1 MDSALGGGRRIL
13 VVDSDPQVR
22 SLLRECLRV
31 WGYEVLEADNGHGGP
46 IAGPMQMID
55 GCVSYPIH
63 GVLLDMPLSGGLA
76 AFHTLQRQ
84 HPGIPVIVMSAVSDI
99 QLAREAVNQ
108 GAHEYLLKPFDQEL
122 LKTKCL
128 RIF

>member
-1 MDSALGGGRRIL
+1 
-13 VVDSDPQVR
+13 VK
-22 SLLRECLRV
+22 
-31 WGYEVLEADNGHGGP
+31 
-46 IAGPMQMID
+46 
-55 GCVSYPIH
+55 
-63 GVLLDMPLSGGLA
+63 
-76 AFHTLQRQ
+76 RQ

-108 GAHEYLLKPFDQEL
+108 GAHEYLIKPFDQEL